1 MPIDKVYIDSAVE
14 IRREWVRLLGVITD
28 YQKEI
33 DKTKKLLYKKKQD
46 IEDYSKTKPKIKDP
60 KFKEFIETLFT
71 DLEMQSTLLEN
82 KISPVSKEMEKLS
95 KEELRLYK
103 VITSKYPNLSDD
115 QIKEELWPWL
125 KDIHL

>member
-28 YQKEI
+28 YQREI

-60 KFKEFIETLFT
+60 KFKEFIENLFT

-103 VITSKYPNLSDD
+103 VITPKYPNLSDD

>member
-60 KFKEFIETLFT
+60 KFKEFIENLFT